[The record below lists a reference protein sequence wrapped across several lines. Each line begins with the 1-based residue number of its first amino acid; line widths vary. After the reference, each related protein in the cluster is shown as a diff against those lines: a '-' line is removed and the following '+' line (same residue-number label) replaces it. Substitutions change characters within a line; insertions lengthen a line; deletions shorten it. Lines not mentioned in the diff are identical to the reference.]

1 MGESLRISPERVGVV
16 HFVGIGGIGM
26 SGIASILHELGYTV
40 RGSDVAESL
49 NVLRLRD
56 MGIVISIGHSP
67 ENIQG
72 ASVVVVS
79 SDIQNHN
86 CELVSARH
94 AGIPVVKRA
103 EMLAELM
110 RLKPAVAIA
119 GSHGK
124 TTTTSILGHVMD
136 TCHMHPT
143 IVCGGIIQAM
153 GTNARVGSGDWV
165 VVEADESDGSFIKL
179 PATITIVTNIDPEH
193 MSYYKDFGTLLRA
206 FETFTENIPFYG
218 LNVLCYDHPIV
229 RQLSSSITDRR
240 VLTYG
245 LQTGADVLASNITM
259 SADGCVFDL
268 HLSGKT
274 QTFNSELE
282 PIYKG
287 VEIPLIGH
295 HNIQN
300 SLAVISVAIELGLDM
315 SQVCFA
321 LKTFRGVKRRFTWVG
336 DYNDIKIVDDYAHHP
351 VEIQRVLE
359 AGKIAATGKLIAVMQ
374 PHRYT
379 RLDDLFK
386 DFAASFKDADMVFVT
401 PVYAAGEEPIPG
413 VDHHHLVESIRLSGV
428 ESAIAVESFDELVQ
442 QLSQVS
448 QAGDLILCLGAGSI
462 THWAAELPEALRQ
475 NDIKLKRV
483 GI

>member
-1 MGESLRISPERVGVV
+1 MGESLRVSPERVGVI

-40 RGSDVAESL
+40 RGSDISENN
-49 NVLRLRD
+49 NVVRLRD
-56 MGIVISIGHSP
+56 LGIQIVIGHGA
-67 ENIQG
+67 ENVQG

-79 SDIQNHN
+79 SDIKDSN

-110 RLKPAVAIA
+110 RLKPSVAIA

-136 TCHMHPT
+136 TCHLQPT

-153 GTNARVGSGDWV
+153 GTNARVGTGEWV

-218 LNVLCYDHPIV
+218 LNVLCFDHPIV
-229 RQLSSSITDRR
+229 RQLSSRITDRR

-245 LQTGADVLASNITM
+245 LQEGADILATNIQM
-259 SADGCVFDL
+259 SPDGCVFDL
-268 HLSGKT
+268 HLTGKA
-274 QTFNSELE
+274 QSFHQELE
-282 PIYKG
+282 SAYTG
-287 VEIPLIGH
+287 VAIPLLGH

-300 SLAVISVAIELGLDM
+300 SLAVIAVAIELGLDM
-315 SQVCFA
+315 GQVFFA

-336 DYNDIKIVDDYAHHP
+336 EHNGVKVVDDYAHHP

-359 AGKIAATGKLIAVMQ
+359 AGKVAASGRVIAVMQ
-374 PHRYT
+374 PHRYS
-379 RLDDLFK
+379 RLNDLFK
-386 DFAASFKDADMVFVT
+386 DFAACFADADLVFVA
-401 PVYAAGEEPIPG
+401 PVYAAGEQPIPG
-413 VDHHHLVESIRLSGV
+413 IDHHHLVESIRQTGKDSV
-428 ESAIAVESFDELVQ
+428 TPVESFDELVSK
-442 QLSQVS
+442 LLAVS
-448 QAGDLILCLGAGSI
+448 QPGDVVICLGAGSI

-475 NDIKLKRV
+475 GDSEPKRV
-483 GI
+483 GV

>member
-1 MGESLRISPERVGVV
+1 MGESLRVSPERVGVV

-40 RGSDVAESL
+40 RGSDVTENL
-49 NVLRLRD
+49 NVLRLRES
-56 MGIVISIGHSP
+56 GIVITIGHAP

-79 SDIQNHN
+79 SDIQDNN

-94 AGIPVVKRA
+94 SGVPVVKRA

-136 TCHMHPT
+136 TCHMKPT

-153 GTNARVGSGDWV
+153 GTNARVGTGDWV

-179 PATITIVTNIDPEH
+179 PATIAVVTNIDPEH

-229 RQLSSSITDRR
+229 KQLSSRITDRR

-245 LQTGADVLASNITM
+245 LNDGADIQACNIQM

-268 HLSGKT
+268 ILSGKT
-274 QTFNSELE
+274 QSFSSNLE
-282 PIYKG
+282 NTYVG
-287 VEIPLIGH
+287 VEIPLLGH

-300 SLAVISVAIELGLDM
+300 SLAVIAVAIELGLDM
-315 SQVCFA
+315 TQVFFA

-336 DYNDIKIVDDYAHHP
+336 EHNGIKVVDDYAHHP

-359 AGKIAATGKLIAVMQ
+359 AGKIATTGSLIAVMQ

-379 RLDDLFK
+379 RLNDLFK
-386 DFAASFKDADMVFVT
+386 DFAACFTDADKVFVT
-401 PVYAAGEEPIPG
+401 PVYAAGEQPIPG
-413 VDHHHLVESIRLSGV
+413 AENHHLVEAIKQAGV
-428 ESAIAVESFDELVQ
+428 EDVTAIESFDELVQ
-442 QLSQVS
+442 KLSEVCKP
-448 QAGDLILCLGAGSI
+448 GDVIICLGAGSI

-475 NDIKLKRV
+475 NELNLKRV
-483 GI
+483 GV

>member
-1 MGESLRISPERVGVV
+1 MRVSPERVGVI

-26 SGIASILHELGYTV
+26 SGIASILYELGYTV
-40 RGSDVAESL
+40 RGSDVAENN

-56 MGIVISIGHSP
+56 LGINIVIGHTS

-79 SDIQNHN
+79 SDIKDSN

-110 RLKPAVAIA
+110 RLKPSVAIA

-136 TCHMHPT
+136 TCHMQPT

-153 GTNARVGSGDWV
+153 GTNARVGTGDWV

-218 LNVLCYDHPIV
+218 LNVLCFDHPIV
-229 RQLSSSITDRR
+229 RQLSSRITDRR

-245 LQTGADVLASNITM
+245 LQEGSDVRAVNIQM
-259 SADGCVFDL
+259 SAEGCVFDL
-268 HLSGKT
+268 QLSGKG
-274 QTFNSELE
+274 QSFGSGLE
-282 PIYKG
+282 SVYQG
-287 VEIPLIGH
+287 VEIPLLGH
-295 HNIQN
+295 HNVQN
-300 SLAVISVAIELGLDM
+300 SLSVIAVAIELGLDM
-315 SQVCFA
+315 NQVFFA

-336 DYNDIKIVDDYAHHP
+336 EHNGVKVVDDYAHHP

-359 AGKIAATGKLIAVMQ
+359 AGKIAAAGKLIAVMQ
-374 PHRYT
+374 PHRYS
-379 RLDDLFK
+379 RLNDLFK
-386 DFAASFKDADMVFVT
+386 DFAACFSDADKVFVT
-401 PVYAAGEEPIPG
+401 PVYAAGEQPIPG
-413 VDHHHLVESIRLSGV
+413 VDHHHLVESIKHAGV
-428 ESAIAVESFDELVQ
+428 EDVVAIENFEELVKK
-442 QLSQVS
+442 LVEASEP
-448 QAGDLILCLGAGSI
+448 GDVIICLGAGSI
-462 THWAAELPEALRQ
+462 TNWAAELPEALRLFS
-475 NDIKLKRV
+475 IKQDSV
-483 GI
+483 AI

>member
-26 SGIASILHELGYTV
+26 SGIASILYELGYTV
-40 RGSDVAESL
+40 RGSDVVENL
-49 NVLRLRD
+49 NVSRLRGL
-56 MGIVISIGHSP
+56 GINITIGHGA

-72 ASVVVVS
+72 ASVLVVS
-79 SDIQNHN
+79 SDIRDSN
-86 CELVSARH
+86 CELIAARH

-179 PATITIVTNIDPEH
+179 PATIAIVTNIDPEH

-229 RQLSSSITDRR
+229 RQLSAQITDRR

-245 LQTGADVLASNITM
+245 LQEGADVRACNIHM
-259 SADGCVFDL
+259 SAEGCVFDL
-268 HLSGKT
+268 HLSGKA
-274 QTFNSELE
+274 QSFHDGLE
-282 PIYKG
+282 SAYTG
-287 VEIPLIGH
+287 VEIPLLGH

-300 SLAVISVAIELGLDM
+300 SLAVIGVAIELGLDM
-315 SQVCFA
+315 TQVFFA

-336 DYNDIKIVDDYAHHP
+336 EHNGVKVVDDYAHHP

-359 AGKIAATGKLIAVMQ
+359 AGKIAATGRVIAVMQ
-374 PHRYT
+374 PHRYS
-379 RLDDLFK
+379 RLNELFK
-386 DFAASFKDADMVFVT
+386 DFSTCFTDADKVYVT
-401 PVYAAGEEPIPG
+401 PVYAAGEQAIAG
-413 VDHHHLVESIRLSGV
+413 IDHNHLVEAIKLSGV
-428 ESAIAVESFDELVQ
+428 EDVTAIESFDDLVQ
-442 QLSQVS
+442 KLSEVS
-448 QAGDLILCLGAGSI
+448 EPGDIVICLGAGSI
-462 THWAAELPEALRQ
+462 TQWAPELPEALRQ
-475 NDIKLKRV
+475 NDIKLKRAGV
-483 GI
+483 